1 MICQDNLYF
10 DIRLIIYQNIRR
22 YIAKRTIAN
31 NGWYGYN
38 ANLAN
43 NGGWLFHQAKKEKW
57 MKKSLKCLIAATAS
71 VVSAEAFAA
80 SNMENPLYMPQNREV
95 YLKTGA
101 AVMYKRTDN
110 TPALQ
115 KRGLEHSNEF
125 PVWRFTEDLGYGIT
139 DHLAVIGRFGYT
151 HDDDIDRK
159 GMHRGRM
166 GLMYRVL
173 DDAQPVVLDLYSEVF
188 LSGVSQMKGTY
199 TPRGF
204 KFDNYS
210 NGRYG
215 IIAGTRFGKTWDKFT
230 LAAHVE
236 YLQTFG
242 NHNNKIALDPSLRPL
257 AAKYPAPHPLSNVT
271 MAQLGFPDEI
281 SVNIRGNHETC
292 FGFDTGYQFNPNWS
306 IGAGFE
312 YYEHHDNGVRSIHSK
327 LGEPNITGLGLTPE
341 QQKAMQQAVV
351 DGLLAATKNMK
362 DGWDEYILKLNVAN
376 QLTDSIQLTLFTE
389 YTFDD
394 SHSGS
399 QNGTD
404 IKLET
409 GLRFN
414 ARF

>member
-1 MICQDNLYF
+1 M
-10 DIRLIIYQNIRR
+10 YQNIPS
-22 YIAKRTIAN
+22 YIAKHTIAN
-31 NGWYGYN
+31 NGWYGYS

-43 NGGWLFHQAKKEKW
+43 NGGWLFHQIKKEKW

-71 VVSAEAFAA
+71 VVSAQAFAA

-101 AVMYKRTDN
+101 AVMYKKTDD
-110 TPALQ
+110 TPAL
-115 KRGLEHSNEF
+115 KNRGLDHTEEF

-139 DHLAVIGRFGYT
+139 DRLALIGRFGYT

-159 GMHRGRM
+159 GMHRGRA
-166 GLMYRVL
+166 GLMYRIL
-173 DDAQPVVLDLYSEVF
+173 DDAQPFVLDLYSEVF
-188 LSGVSQMKGTY
+188 LSGVSPMKGTY
-199 TPRGF
+199 TTRGF

-215 IIAGTRFGKTWDKFT
+215 IIVGTRFGKTWDFFT
-230 LAAHVE
+230 IAAHVE

-242 NHNNKIALDPSLRPL
+242 NHNNKIAIDPALPW
-257 AAKYPAPHPLSNVT
+257 AAL
-271 MAQLGFPDEI
+271 FPDEI
-281 SVNIRGNHETC
+281 SVNLKSQHETC
-292 FGFDTGYQFNPNWS
+292 AGFDTGFQITDSWS

-312 YYEHHDNGVRSIHSK
+312 YYEHHDNGVKSIHTK
-327 LGEPNITGLGLTPE
+327 LPDVSVMGATAVATQNVVKNTLL
-341 QQKAMQQAVV
+341 QQ
-351 DGLLAATKNMK
+351 TKNMK
-362 DGWDEYILKLNVAN
+362 DGWDEYVLKLNVAN
-376 QLTDSIQLTLFTE
+376 QLTDSMQLTLFTE

-404 IKLET
+404 VKLET
-409 GLRFN
+409 GVRFN